1 MEFEEL
7 NNLENK
13 KFVIFNG
20 KKYCRMGGKRIY
32 FLSYES
38 RNALRKNPKG
48 LHVAVWEYVNKRE
61 VPKGYV
67 VHHKD
72 HNPFNN
78 QPDNLE
84 CLSLREHLELH
95 KEDRERYFKSAES
108 LEHLNKIRHLA
119 NDWHKSEEGREWHK
133 KHAKEILENKKEK
146 RICQDC
152 GCEFDIYNL
161 PKRKSDVFDGRWCK
175 KCYGKHWQRLY
186 RKLQRGEITR
196 LQFESGWRSIF
207 CK

>member
-20 KKYCRMGGKRIY
+20 KKYCRMGGKRVY

-38 RNALRKNPKG
+38 RSVLRKNPKG

-67 VHHKD
+67 IHHKD
-72 HNPFNN
+72 HNPYNN

-84 CLSLREHLELH
+84 CLSLREHLDLH
-95 KEDRERYFKSAES
+95 KADREKYAKSPEA
-108 LEHLNKIRHLA
+108 LEHLNKIRDLA
-119 NDWHKSEEGREWHK
+119 NKWHKSEAGREWHK
-133 KHAKEILENKKEK
+133 NHAKEIMENKKETK
-146 RICQDC
+146 ICADC
-152 GCEFDIYNL
+152 GCEFIAHNTT
-161 PKRKSDVFDGRWCK
+161 KRKNSEFDGRWCP
-175 KCYGKHWQRLY
+175 KCHEKHWFRLY
-186 RKLQRGEITR
+186 RLLQKGKITR
-196 LQFESGWRSIF
+196 LEFKDRWRSIF